1 MDRKIEKKKF
11 TLKKIVTWSAIILF
25 GAFILYSFILADGGS
40 KLNVEKDKISI
51 VSVFKGDFR
60 EFIPVDGSVMPI
72 KTIRLD
78 AIEGGVVSK
87 KYYDG
92 GILIK
97 EGDTILKLTNN
108 DLLQNFVREETQA
121 FILVNSLEN
130 TKLSLKRNQF
140 DLRRALIDMDY
151 QIDAAKDA
159 FQRGEQLFDE
169 KIISEQEFL
178 TLKRNY
184 NQLIDSRVIQIE
196 SSKFDSLNAR
206 LQIAQAEATLIRTRE
221 NLEMIKRNL
230 ENLYIK
236 APISGRLSTVNV
248 EVGESIST
256 GQNIG
261 QIDDLN
267 GFKVRAMIDEH
278 YIARIYEGLRGSF
291 QFDGKDH
298 ELEIKKVYPEVNNG
312 LFSVDMVFDD
322 KASIPK
328 GIRRGQTLQ
337 IRLQL
342 SENIVA
348 IQIPKGSFYQVTGGN
363 YVFILNEDETEATKR
378 EIKLGR
384 MNTRFYEVLEG
395 LQPEEKIIVSSYNG
409 YEDKDKLILK

>member
-11 TLKKIVTWSAIILF
+11 TVKKVATWAAIGLV
-25 GAFILYSFILADGGS
+25 GGFILYSFIFADGGS
-40 KLNVEKDKISI
+40 KLNVEKEKVNIAT
-51 VSVFKGDFR
+51 VHEGEFR

-78 AIEGGVVSK
+78 AIEGGVVEK

-92 GILIK
+92 GILVD
-97 EGDTILKLTNN
+97 EGDTILKLSNN

-121 FILVNSLEN
+121 FILVNNLEN
-130 TKLSLKRNQF
+130 TKLNLKRNQF
-140 DLRRALIDMDY
+140 DLRRALIDLDY

-159 FQRGEQLFDE
+159 YERGKKLHVD

-184 NQLIDSRVIQIE
+184 NQLVDNKVIQIE
-196 SSKFDSLNAR
+196 SAKFDSLNAR
-206 LQIAQAEATLIRTRE
+206 LQIAQAEATLVRTRE
-221 NLEMIKRNL
+221 NLTMIKKNL

-248 EVGESIST
+248 EVGESISP

-267 GFKVRAMIDEH
+267 GFKVRATIDEH

-291 QFDGKDH
+291 PFAGDDH
-298 ELEIKKVYPEVNNG
+298 DLQIKKVYPEVNSG
-312 LFSVDMVFDD
+312 LFSVDMAFDD
-322 KASIPK
+322 KASIPD

-342 SENIVA
+342 SENITAV
-348 IQIPKGSFYQVTGGN
+348 QIPRGSFYQVTGGN
-363 YVFILNEDETEATKR
+363 WVFVLDESESEAVRR
-378 EIKLGR
+378 EIRLGR
-384 MNTRFYEVLEG
+384 QNPRYYEVLEG
-395 LQPEEKIIVSSYNG
+395 LQPGEKVIVSSYDG
-409 YEDKDKLILK
+409 YEDKDKLVLN

>member
-1 MDRKIEKKKF
+1 MDRKIEQKRFTVKK
-11 TLKKIVTWSAIILF
+11 VATWMAIGLF
-25 GAFILYSFILADGGS
+25 GCFILYSFIFADGGS
-40 KLNVEKDKISI
+40 KLNVEKEKINI
-51 VSVFKGDFR
+51 ATVYEGEFR

-78 AIEGGVVSK
+78 AIEGGVVEK

-92 GILIK
+92 GVLID
-97 EGDTILKLTNN
+97 EGDTILKLSNN

-130 TKLSLKRNQF
+130 TKLSLKRSQF
-140 DLRRALIDMDY
+140 ELRRALVDLDY

-159 FQRGEQLFDE
+159 FERGKSLNED

-178 TLKRNY
+178 TLKRNF
-184 NQLIDSRVIQIE
+184 NQLSDARVIQIE
-196 SSKFDSLNAR
+196 SSKFDSLNAK
-206 LQIAQAEATLIRTRE
+206 LQIAQAEATLVRTKE
-221 NLEMIKRNL
+221 NLLLIKKNL

-236 APISGRLSTVNV
+236 APISGRLSTVNA
-248 EVGESIST
+248 EVGESISS

-267 GFKVRAMIDEH
+267 GFKVRTTIDEH

-291 QFDGKDH
+291 PFAGSDH
-298 ELEIKKVYPEVNNG
+298 DIEIKKIYPEVNNG

-322 KASIPK
+322 KASIPD

-337 IRLQL
+337 VRLQL
-342 SENIVA
+342 SENITA
-348 IQIPKGSFYQVTGGN
+348 IQIPRGSFYQVTGGN
-363 YVFILNEDETEATKR
+363 WVFVLDESETEAVR
-378 EIKLGR
+378 RDIRLGR
-384 MNTRFYEVLEG
+384 QNPRFYEVLEG
-395 LQPEEKIIVSSYNG
+395 LQPGEKVIVSSYDG
-409 YEDKDKLILK
+409 YGDKDKLVLQ